1 MMELGA
7 AFILGLFGS
16 LHCAGMCGPLMI
28 ALPTAQR
35 TGLPFLVGR
44 VIYHLGRL
52 ATYGL
57 IGLSF
62 GLVGK
67 TLLLAGVQ
75 RWVSIAIGAVLIL
88 SLVASSK
95 FSLTNAAGRFVSALR
110 RRMGSLLQQRS
121 LASLAALG
129 ALNGLLPCGL
139 VYIAAAGALATGG
152 IVSGIFYMGVFG
164 LGTLPMMLAISL
176 SGNLLPGFVRL
187 YFRKAVPVSIFLLG
201 SLLILRGMGLGI
213 PYLSPNL
220 SASGAPCCH

>member
-1 MMELGA
+1 MELGA

-57 IGLSF
+57 IGLIF

-75 RWVSIAIGAVLIL
+75 RWVSIAIGAALIL
-88 SLVASSK
+88 SLVASRK

-110 RRMGSLLQQRS
+110 RRMSSLLQQRS
-121 LASLAALG
+121 LSSFATLG

-164 LGTLPMMLAISL
+164 LGTLPMMLAMSL
-176 SGNLLPGFVRL
+176 SGNLLPGSVRL

-201 SLLILRGMGLGI
+201 SLLILRGMSLGI